1 MAYYNNEFDTGF
13 ARDEKTG
20 ESTAMFTVVITVAE
34 YRDLVER
41 AAKNEAS
48 NLADAYWK
56 MKKENIDL
64 RTELADL
71 RIQLAD
77 LRKKLAEEKEAAE

>member
-1 MAYYNNEFDTGF
+1 MAYYKNEFDTGF
-13 ARDEKTG
+13 VVDEKTG
-20 ESTAMFTVVITVAE
+20 ESTAMFTVGITVAE
-34 YRDLVER
+34 YRELVER
-41 AAKNEAS
+41 AAKNEAA

-71 RIQLAD
+71 RQ
-77 LRKKLAEEKEAAE
+77 KLAEVKETAE

>member
-1 MAYYNNEFDTGF
+1 MAYYKNEFDTGF
-13 ARDEKTG
+13 VIDEKTG
-20 ESTAMFTVVITVAE
+20 ESTAMFTVGITVAE
-34 YRDLVER
+34 YRELVER
-41 AAKNEAS
+41 AAKNEAA

-71 RIQLAD
+71 RQKLAD
-77 LRKKLAEEKEAAE
+77 VMEAAE

>member
-13 ARDEKTG
+13 VVDEKTG
-20 ESTAMFTVVITVAE
+20 ESTAMFTVGITVAE

-41 AAKNEAS
+41 AAKNEAA
-48 NLADAYWK
+48 NLADTYWK

-71 RIQLAD
+71 RQ
-77 LRKKLAEEKEAAE
+77 KLAEVKEAAE

>member
-1 MAYYNNEFDTGF
+1 MAYYDNEFDTGF

-20 ESTAMFTVVITVAE
+20 ENAAMFTISITLAE
-34 YRDLVER
+34 YRELVAK

-56 MKKENIDL
+56 MRTENIEL
-64 RTELADL
+64 RAEIADL
-71 RIQLAD
+71 RQKI
-77 LRKKLAEEKEAAE
+77 AEVKEAAE

>member
-20 ESTAMFTVVITVAE
+20 ENAAMFTISITLAE
-34 YRDLVER
+34 YRELVAK
-41 AAKNEAS
+41 AAKNETS

-71 RIQLAD
+71 R
-77 LRKKLAEEKEAAE
+77 KKLTEVKEAAE

>member
-13 ARDEKTG
+13 ARNEKTG
-20 ESTAMFTVVITVAE
+20 ENAAMFTISITLAE
-34 YRDLVER
+34 YRELVAK

-56 MKKENIDL
+56 MRKENIDL

-71 RIQLAD
+71 R
-77 LRKKLAEEKEAAE
+77 KKLVEVNGAAE

>member
-1 MAYYNNEFDTGF
+1 MSYYNNEFDTGF

-20 ESTAMFTVVITVAE
+20 ENAAMFTISITLAE
-34 YRDLVER
+34 YRELVAK

-64 RTELADL
+64 RTELV
-71 RIQLAD
+71 D
-77 LRKKLAEEKEAAE
+77 LRKKLAEAKEAAE

>member
-1 MAYYNNEFDTGF
+1 MSYYNNEFDTGF

-20 ESTAMFTVVITVAE
+20 ENAAMFTISITLAE
-34 YRDLVER
+34 YRELVAK

-71 RIQLAD
+71 R
-77 LRKKLAEEKEAAE
+77 KKFAEAKEAAE